1 MEKPKERPVFS
12 RQGFALSF
20 SLGFALG
27 FALMLIVTGAT
38 ASASGTGKTNEKAN
52 EAPASIASTP
62 APAPA
67 SAEEVFSSSFLN
79 SQGEEKSLADLKG
92 KAVIINFWAS
102 WCGPCRDEVDLLV
115 KMKARLKA
123 ANVTLIGVAAE
134 SDRAKVQAFVKKH
147 HINYPI
153 VYGENEAIALMAKL
167 GNDLAAIPYTLAIG
181 SKGEIVARK
190 KGMLRRVDLDSIL
203 RDLK

>member
-1 MEKPKERPVFS
+1 MEKRKKQSAFS
-12 RQGFALSF
+12 S
-20 SLGFALG
+20 LG

-38 ASASGTGKTNEKAN
+38 ASAEN
-52 EAPASIASTP
+52 EAPASTASTP
-62 APAPA
+62 APASA
-67 SAEEVFSSSFLN
+67 SADDVFSSSFLN
-79 SQGEEKSLADLKG
+79 SQGESRSLADLKG

-115 KMKARLKA
+115 KMKARLQA

-134 SDRAKVQAFVKKH
+134 SDRTKVQAFATKH

-153 VYGENEAIALMAKL
+153 VYGENEAISLMAKL

-181 SKGEIVARK
+181 SKGEIIARK
-190 KGMLRRVDLDSIL
+190 KGMLRRVDFDSIL